1 MQALKPT
8 GAYQE
13 YADTELR
20 GFRVKVT
27 PAGLRTY
34 TYRWTRPDGSM
45 GRLTVG
51 RWPEMKPGEARETAR
66 RESELQDRK
75 GDTLTA
81 TAVRRVKRQSVAKVA
96 RSVPTLRAYLEDTYT
111 AHLRT
116 YCKTPAHGD
125 AKRPHYR
132 SIVPRISRHA
142 ARRNNGAQPRNMAN
156 RQVRR
161 QKTPALEGDN

>member
-1 MQALKPT
+1 MTAPASNLTGYDTMGTKHQRFTIDRAFMQALKPT

-51 RWPEMKPGEARETAR
+51 RWPEMKPGEAREAAR

-81 TAVRRVKRQSVAKVA
+81 TAVRRVKRQSVAK
-96 RSVPTLRAYLEDTYT
+96 
-111 AHLRT
+111 
-116 YCKTPAHGD
+116 
-125 AKRPHYR
+125 
-132 SIVPRISRHA
+132 A
-142 ARRNNGAQPRNMAN
+142 ARRKGLARLLGRMARTRAARGARTAA
-156 RQVRR
+156 RQRCAR
-161 QKTPALEGDN
+161 